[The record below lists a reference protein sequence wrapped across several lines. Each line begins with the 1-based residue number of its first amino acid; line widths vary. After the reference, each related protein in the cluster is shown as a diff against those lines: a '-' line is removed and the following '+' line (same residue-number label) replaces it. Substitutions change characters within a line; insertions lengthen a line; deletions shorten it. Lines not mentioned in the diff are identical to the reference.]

1 MSDPGYD
8 EREARL
14 ITRLVDDAVGEGD
27 RPGAEAWMRDHPDVR
42 SAVAAQRRVVA
53 ELQASG
59 PEVPGH
65 LVAKMQARV
74 AEAYGSS
81 AAATGVRAKN
91 GRRFSVWRP
100 AILAPV
106 IVCAAVVVA
115 IVIAVGGVAGSE
127 PSVTG
132 AAQLAYA
139 PSTGPAPAA
148 RDVRFL
154 DVSYGGVTFPNYQ
167 RAFGA
172 VAIGRRLDRLGGRPA
187 LTVFYRLRDGTRL
200 SYTVFSGRAVPRPSD
215 AVTTVY
221 EGVVLHT
228 LMTHS
233 KLAVVTLVRFGRTC
247 VLAAPTSRDA
257 VLALAAEPIQA
268 QAQSV

>member
-1 MSDPGYD
+1 MSDPGYN
-8 EREARL
+8 ESESRL
-14 ITRLVDDAVGEGD
+14 ITRLVDDAVGED
-27 RPGAEAWMRDHPDVR
+27 DHPRADAWMREHPEVR

-53 ELQASG
+53 ELQTSG

-65 LVAKMQARV
+65 LVAKVQERV
-74 AEAYGSS
+74 TEAYGS
-81 AAATGVRAKN
+81 AAPRARSTK
-91 GRRFSVWRP
+91 GRRGSVWRP

-115 IVIAVGGVAGSE
+115 IVLGVGGGAGSG
-127 PSVTG
+127 PSVAG

-148 RDVRFL
+148 RDARFL

-167 RAFGA
+167 RTFGA
-172 VAIGRRLDRLGGRPA
+172 VPTGRRLDRLGGRPA

-200 SYTVFSGRAVPRPSD
+200 SYTVFSGRVVPRPGD

-228 LMTHS
+228 FMTRS

-247 VLAAPTSRDA
+247 VLAAQATRDA
-257 VLALAAEPIQA
+257 VLALAAEPIQSQA
-268 QAQSV
+268 QAV